1 MKKRILSVFIV
12 CILCIVSI
20 IGCKKSE
27 STSTDIAVE
36 DGTEEGTVY
45 TFGFTCLSMQN
56 PYFITLEQ
64 ALRTEIESKGH
75 VLITKDPATDSDKQ
89 IQQIKE
95 FIEEGVDAIFLH
107 PVDWIAITPALE
119 LLQEANIKIIN
130 IDCEVKAFSYVDAYI
145 GSNNVNAGILCGLD
159 MVEQLPEGGKIAIME
174 SKTQNSVNDRIR
186 GFEQVIANK
195 GFEVVGRSETMG
207 ELNTARE
214 EAYKIFQEHP
224 DVVAVMCG
232 NDQTAL
238 GALVAANM
246 AGLKHIKIYG
256 VDGSPDLK
264 KELMKSDTLIRGTSA
279 QSPINMGTHAGQIGV
294 ALLNGEVVEKTTYEE
309 VFFIHSDNVD
319 LYGSD
324 GWQ

>member
-107 PVDWIAITPALE
+107 PVDWIAI
-119 LLQEANIKIIN
+119 
-130 IDCEVKAFSYVDAYI
+130 
-145 GSNNVNAGILCGLD
+145 
-159 MVEQLPEGGKIAIME
+159 ME
-174 SKTQNSVNDRIR
+174 SRTQNSVNDRIR